1 MAAALTYSGTAA
13 IHACLLVWR
22 GPSYGELDLYALT
35 AILSTSCL
43 VIVPLINWSTTLR
56 HLGSRDGRET
66 GARSIIIYWGA
77 LVALA
82 LVSALIGLWSNNSS
96 SFQYSTLNNTIC
108 SPPSSQMN
116 NVAGQDSSWHH
127 FHVDAE
133 WVQENR
139 CIDPCQQQNLFYWPV
154 ALFRSYS
161 DLQILSQEDIRNIY
175 GLIEQMFVG
184 FYAYFGT
191 SVATFLLLQ
200 GIWAACF
207 GRRKP
212 RQCRYIIYVFLSNVN
227 WRLGWQGIKM
237 GYRGDK
243 HWQKR
248 TAKTIAA
255 VAYLWTVFA
264 TLLSVLFFIFN
275 IVAMEAF
282 LAEFPQG
289 ESAVHIGAWGP
300 WVTTALVLLAGL
312 VAQFH
317 PLLVLSISIS
327 LRKCWSRRWTYFERR
342 QASRKNHQGEN
353 KAARTGVKSRLLVPP
368 TQSDS
373 RHSRWV
379 FAPFGSFSKRI
390 MSCVGDIKEEW
401 VLLKAFWRD
410 PDRTVEDEG

>member
-1 MAAALTYSGTAA
+1 
-13 IHACLLVWR
+13 
-22 GPSYGELDLYALT
+22 
-35 AILSTSCL
+35 
-43 VIVPLINWSTTLR
+43 
-56 HLGSRDGRET
+56 
-66 GARSIIIYWGA
+66 
-77 LVALA
+77 
-82 LVSALIGLWSNNSS
+82 
-96 SFQYSTLNNTIC
+96 
-108 SPPSSQMN
+108 
-116 NVAGQDSSWHH
+116 
-127 FHVDAE
+127 
-133 WVQENR
+133 
-139 CIDPCQQQNLFYWPV
+139 
-154 ALFRSYS
+154 
-161 DLQILSQEDIRNIY
+161 
-175 GLIEQMFVG
+175 
-184 FYAYFGT
+184 
-191 SVATFLLLQ
+191 
-200 GIWAACF
+200 
-207 GRRKP
+207 
-212 RQCRYIIYVFLSNVN
+212 
-227 WRLGWQGIKM
+227 M